1 MNASHFKDFFGSY
14 LTLMRTFFFFFYKLL
29 PFVIS
34 GTLFRVIQRVVKRPD
49 LAQFLFERFH
59 TGKRFS
65 ISITCQQNSNK
76 QGEFRS

>member
-14 LTLMRTFFFFFYKLL
+14 LTLMRTFFFFYKLL

-34 GTLFRVIQRVVKRPD
+34 GNLFRVIQRVVKRPD
-49 LAQFLFERFH
+49 FAQFLFERFY
-59 TGKRFS
+59 TGKRFT
-65 ISITCQQNSNK
+65 ISITCQQNSKK